1 MPDRTFD
8 ETFIRFCHWV
18 INYKIKS
25 ITDLMIRSDLI
36 GNKGTTMM
44 KPDLTLADVDTLRSA
59 ALSKR
64 VVLVIFLVF
73 LLLTPL
79 SSSL

>member
-25 ITDLMIRSDLI
+25 ITDLI

-44 KPDLTLADVDTLRSA
+44 EPDLTLADLDTLMSA
-59 ALSKR
+59 ALSKI